1 MAKGTTMAP
10 PDFTNA
16 TVFPGFEDLP
26 EAAAVS
32 SSASVAPAAEDDG
45 AWFLVAQVKDDM
57 TITKPT
63 LVLSDR
69 AGAPFALVF
78 EGLARDDLDLKRAG
92 LKKGATAVV
101 PGARR
106 TPPREEGKRGF
117 VAVEKGRAAEVRA
130 IPAPLERVVELA
142 AGMRAREEARGGGS
156 GACETCGK
164 GGDGQGGDAAQ
175 LLRCTGCGEVRY
187 CSKVG
192 AWSWTMGIIPPFTSV
207 VADGDIQECQIQGW
221 NEKGHKADCKVY
233 KAINAIWK

>member
-1 MAKGTTMAP
+1 MAP
-10 PDFTNA
+10 PDFANA
-16 TVFPGFEDLP
+16 AVFPGFHDLP

-32 SSASVAPAAEDDG
+32 SAPPPPADVHG

-78 EGLARDDLDLKRAG
+78 EGLARDDLDLKKAG
-92 LKKGATAVV
+92 LRKGATAVV
-101 PGARR
+101 PRARR

-142 AGMRAREEARGGGS
+142 AAMRARAARGGS
-156 GACETCGK
+156 GECETCGEE
-164 GGDGQGGDAAQ
+164 GESSAA
-175 LLRCTGCGEVRY
+175 LLRCTGCEEVRY

-192 AWSWTMGIIPPFTSV
+192 RQAHGP
-207 VADGDIQECQIQGW
+207 GL
-221 NEKGHKADCKVY
+221 
-233 KAINAIWK
+233 